1 MMDTLIRGGTIVTPR
16 TLFKADI
23 GIRDGIVAKLLAPGQ
38 ACSARQVIEADGL
51 YVLPGLIDAHVHLR
65 EPGMTHKET
74 IATGTQAAAC
84 GGVTT
89 VLDMPN
95 TLPPVVNAETVLD
108 KGRLIGGR
116 AQVDVGLYAAL
127 TPEAC
132 QELTE
137 IIESG
142 VMGFKLFLGPTT
154 GGLRA
159 PEWGQLLDVF
169 DVLAAYDLPVVVH
182 AEEREIIEH
191 RTVRAKEA
199 GDGYHHLLASRPE
212 FGELSATAVIC
223 RLAGQTRAK
232 VHIAH
237 VSLAGAVEI
246 IGEAKAAGWPVTAET
261 CPPYLFLTEDDFSTI
276 GTPMKILPPIRGQK
290 DQDRLW
296 QGLHAGVLD
305 IIATDHAPHLPEE
318 KATDIWNAPSGAPGV
333 ETLLP
338 LMLEAVHR
346 GKCTLSDIVRW
357 CCARPAAIFGLHGKG
372 HLRPGA
378 WADIVIVDPEK
389 TWHIQNERLHNLARS
404 SPFVNW
410 RGRGMPVVTLLR
422 GQIVARDGEP
432 MGEPTGRWLRSDRG
446 HHH

>member
-137 IIESG
+137 DHRIRRHGLQTVFGTDNGRFASPR
-142 VMGFKLFLGPTT
+142 MG
-154 GGLRA
+154 
-159 PEWGQLLDVF
+159 
-169 DVLAAYDLPVVVH
+169 AA
-182 AEEREIIEH
+182 
-191 RTVRAKEA
+191 
-199 GDGYHHLLASRPE
+199 S
-212 FGELSATAVIC
+212 
-223 RLAGQTRAK
+223 
-232 VHIAH
+232 
-237 VSLAGAVEI
+237 
-246 IGEAKAAGWPVTAET
+246 
-261 CPPYLFLTEDDFSTI
+261 
-276 GTPMKILPPIRGQK
+276 
-290 DQDRLW
+290 
-296 QGLHAGVLD
+296 
-305 IIATDHAPHLPEE
+305 
-318 KATDIWNAPSGAPGV
+318 
-333 ETLLP
+333 
-338 LMLEAVHR
+338 
-346 GKCTLSDIVRW
+346 
-357 CCARPAAIFGLHGKG
+357 
-372 HLRPGA
+372 
-378 WADIVIVDPEK
+378 
-389 TWHIQNERLHNLARS
+389 
-404 SPFVNW
+404 
-410 RGRGMPVVTLLR
+410 
-422 GQIVARDGEP
+422 
-432 MGEPTGRWLRSDRG
+432 
-446 HHH
+446 